1 MSCSELQTLA
11 VELHE
16 VAKDKGFWN
25 GQVDP
30 NFILAKL
37 ALVNSEVAEILEA
50 YRKQHGAEAI
60 AVEFADTIIRLLDL
74 WSGMQEE
81 DIIPR
86 GLDITSVI
94 KMKTDVNK
102 DRPERHGNLI

>member
-1 MSCSELQTLA
+1 MSCSELQSIA
-11 VELHE
+11 VDIHDT
-16 VAKDKGFWN
+16 AKTKRFWDD
-25 GQVDP
+25 QIDA

-50 YRKQHGAEAI
+50 YRKQQGAEAI

-74 WSGMQEE
+74 WVGMQEE

-86 GLDITSVI
+86 GLDIASVI
-94 KMKTDVNK
+94 KMKTEVNK
-102 DRPERHGNLI
+102 ERPEKHGNLI